1 MSLLRGRDWWRLRS
15 PSTALV
21 VFGLWLGLLLA
32 SLALE
37 HRRSVST
44 LLDSDIGGAVYL
56 GVALVL
62 YLSAL
67 LTCIGT
73 LLRGSR
79 RTRRALIVPMLLLI
93 AYGLVLLGG
102 PG

>member
-15 PSTALV
+15 PWTALV

-37 HRRSVST
+37 HRRPVST
-44 LLDSDIGGAVYL
+44 LLESDFGGAVYL
-56 GVALVL
+56 GVALAL
-62 YLSAL
+62 YFSAL

-79 RTRRALIVPMLLLI
+79 RTRVALIAPMLVLVAYGLLLI
-93 AYGLVLLGG
+93 GG